1 MNKDKILTVRCNN
14 LMTLGLGLPALVFV
28 AVVFFSTVLTDK
40 IGFFGIVAI
49 GILYCLIIEQHSAM
63 LLAWQIKK
71 TGNYSPAKRSL
82 LNSIVVVIYNFVWW
96 IPIALPLLE
105 LTDYRLGAMIFFV
118 VTLTRAFINFYRMN
132 RLTLEQAIHFPFRGP

>member
-71 TGNYSPAKRSL
+71 TGNYSSAKRSL